1 MFLFVVDVADD
12 SVHIHS
18 HFSFLIGR
26 PCQRCIKR
34 SIGHLCHDEPKP
46 SAVAAAARTAAGK
59 DKENNRSTQNN
70 GQSNMNMMPK
80 AILDGNWMKIQMV
93 PGAGGSS

>member
-1 MFLFVVDVADD
+1 VFLFVGDVADD
-12 SVHIHS
+12 SVPNHS
-18 HFSFLIGR
+18 HFVFLIGR

-59 DKENNRSTQNN
+59 DKENNRSTQSN
-70 GQSNMNMMPK
+70 GQSNMSMMPK
-80 AILDGNWMKIQMV
+80 AILDGNWTRFK
-93 PGAGGSS
+93 